1 MKRTLL
7 SLCLVFTLIGCKSG
21 EYWDLLVHM
30 QSNNVVETFS
40 IEGFDTK
47 KDCEKAGQEQYKD
60 AILLCVKRQLT
71 F

>member
-1 MKRTLL
+1 MRLVLL
-7 SLCLVFTLIGCKSG
+7 GFCLVITLIGCKSG

-30 QSNNVVETFS
+30 ESGNVVETFS

-47 KDCEKAGQEQYKD
+47 KECEKAGQEQYKE
-60 AILLCVKRQLT
+60 ATLLCVKRQLT